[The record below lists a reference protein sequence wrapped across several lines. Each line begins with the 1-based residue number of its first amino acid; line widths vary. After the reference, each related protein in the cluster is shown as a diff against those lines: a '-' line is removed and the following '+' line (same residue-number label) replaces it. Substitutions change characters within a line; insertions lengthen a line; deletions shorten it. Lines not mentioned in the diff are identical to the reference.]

1 MGCWGVGPLDNDVA
15 LAWLQTI
22 RNVAEVR
29 RAVDSDDHDVA
40 LAACGVVAWAAGWPL
55 PEDPLECNRP
65 ERDQLVAMRRPAA
78 RRCERLM
85 ADGGALYALWA
96 DSDALDSWLDTLRGM
111 IAVLDELPS
120 EHAALRESLR
130 TPEQISA
137 FEEALDGLDG
147 TPKQRRLALKTLA
160 TLRDTSGS

>member
-85 ADGGALYALWA
+85 ADDGALYALWA
-96 DSDALDSWLDTLRGM
+96 DSDALESWLDSMRSLV
-111 IAVLDELPS
+111 AVLGTIAA
-120 EHAALRESLR
+120 EHTALRAALT
-130 TPEQISA
+130 TPEQVRV
-137 FEEALDGLDG
+137 FEDALDGLDG
-147 TPKQRRLALKTLA
+147 TPKQQRMAKQALASLMDAL
-160 TLRDTSGS
+160 GS